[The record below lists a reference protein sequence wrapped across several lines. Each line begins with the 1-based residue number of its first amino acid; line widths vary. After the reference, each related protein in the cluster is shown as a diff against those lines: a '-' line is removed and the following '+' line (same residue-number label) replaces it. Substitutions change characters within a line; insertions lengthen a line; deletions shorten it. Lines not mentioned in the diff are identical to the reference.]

1 MTSSLPRK
9 TQLKTFSHL
18 AGERRLPSEY
28 QIGSSR
34 LHWYPERGF
43 EVATPLGAWYE
54 QHQSLLGA
62 SNWERF
68 ADPRATT
75 YASYTRL
82 QAQQETFVD
91 ALMQSI
97 EDQGYDARL
106 QPAALLLFD
115 RVLAPLRF
123 PLHGLELLAAY
134 VGQMAPAGRITI
146 AAAFQSADEVR
157 RIQRIAYRLA
167 LLARTHAEVGRCAR
181 EAWQSEA
188 LWQPLRKLVE
198 ELLVVWDWGECF
210 AALNLSL
217 KPRFDELFIVG
228 LARVARDQ
236 GDPLLAELLD
246 SLGRDGRWHREWAA
260 ALVKTAVADRAEN
273 AAVLERWTGAWD
285 ARVAQALAPFARELE
300 FG

>member
-1 MTSSLPRK
+1 MTSSLLRK

-34 LHWYPERGF
+34 LHWYPVRGF
-43 EVATPLGAWYE
+43 EVATPLGAWYQ
-54 QHQSLLGA
+54 QHQSLLRA
-62 SNWERF
+62 SDWERF

-91 ALMQSI
+91 GLFQSI

-106 QPAALLLFD
+106 EAAAVLLFD
-115 RVLAPLRF
+115 RLLAPLRF
-123 PLHGLELLAAY
+123 PLHGLQLLAAY

-146 AAAFQSADEVR
+146 AAAFQAADEVR

-167 LLARTHAEVGRCAR
+167 LLQRTHAEAGRRAR
-181 EAWQSEA
+181 QDWQSEP
-188 LWQPLRKLVE
+188 LWQPLRKLIE

-217 KPRFDELFIVG
+217 KPRFEELFVVR
-228 LARVARDQ
+228 LARAAREQ

-260 ALVKTAVADRAEN
+260 ALVQAAVADRAEN
-273 AAVLERWTGAWD
+273 QALLRQWTGAWD
-285 ARVAQALAPFARELE
+285 ARVAEALEPFARELE
-300 FG
+300 